1 MKKRIVAVIL
11 AAVALLCSCMSASAE
26 GYKIGYETSFNAE
39 TGFVEL
45 SLFIDNAVGVQVAD
59 LCIGYD
65 EAMYTFDHVD
75 VVATG
80 EAVAGKSQ
88 LADGLVTCSLM
99 VMEEL
104 GEESVDENGRL
115 SLAVY
120 YFTPVGE
127 NYDTE
132 EFFLWAKNFS
142 VNDIDISENVNTQGN
157 PALRDGKNTDVTMPE
172 PDKNEDGSVSD
183 EIISEQD
190 GNAQADDSVVMEEIT
205 ISDTQEDKTEP
216 SDEKDDD
223 EEKDKPSSGWYIYVI
238 IAAVV
243 VIIGAAVVV
252 VFVVRKN
259 KGNGKVGK

>member
-132 EFFLWAKNFS
+132 EFFLWAKSFG
-142 VNDIDISENVNTQGN
+142 VNEVDIVESINTQGN
-157 PALRDGKNTDVTMPE
+157 PVLMEDRSQDVTTPEIKQEQANNNTAGTTKKNTEGV
-172 PDKNEDGSVSD
+172 K
-183 EIISEQD
+183 
-190 GNAQADDSVVMEEIT
+190 GNL
-205 ISDTQEDKTEP
+205 
-216 SDEKDDD
+216 
-223 EEKDKPSSGWYIYVI
+223 SSKWYVYVI
-238 IAAVV
+238 GAVLAIGAIAGIAMV
-243 VIIGAAVVV
+243 VIKSNHNENEETETEESASETE
-252 VFVVRKN
+252 N
-259 KGNGKVGK
+259 E